1 MLVLGDGVGLALGNG
16 EKGRWRRKVLYVS
29 SAWLSPSLASGGAW
43 TLLSAPGIGAAGL
56 RPLFAG
62 GALKAILE
70 NSGGGGSGGS

>member
-1 MLVLGDGVGLALGNG
+1 MPVG
-16 EKGRWRRKVLYVS
+16 KRRRVCDPV